1 MTSPVDEATRAERA
15 GLSRLAGLRGG
26 EGRVG
31 YAFTLPLLVIF
42 ALFYLWPSFNTLVSS
57 FFRWGLLDPWS
68 ITNPADW
75 DFVGVQNY
83 VDTLTSARFWNSV
96 VNTGIWLVLF
106 PALVTGFALLVSVLI
121 WQAPR
126 RQGLFRSSFI
136 LPMTISLAAAGVI
149 WTFIY
154 DPDFG
159 VLTRFVEFSGIDF
172 SVDWGPIR
180 FQTSQWLSDPGVID
194 LGFAQ
199 IRLVNVSLVIAG
211 FWAFTGFG
219 VITITAGLT
228 GVADELVEAARVDG
242 AQTRQIIRHVLVPAL
257 RAPLLIVATISVI
270 FALRTFDVVW
280 VITQGGPAQ
289 DSEVLAVLL
298 WKQAFVFLDSPQA
311 GLATAVAI
319 IMSTVLVVGAYPYLR
334 NLQKADGK

>member
-1 MTSPVDEATRAERA
+1 MTSPVDKATRAGRA
-15 GLSRLAGLRGG
+15 GLSRLAGLRRG

-257 RAPLLIVATISVI
+257 RGPLLIVATISII

-334 NLQKADGK
+334 NLQKADGR

>member
-1 MTSPVDEATRAERA
+1 MRAEEPRP
-15 GLSRLAGLRGG
+15 GSHSLSSKGW
-26 EGRVG
+26 VG
-31 YAFTLPLLVIF
+31 YAFAIPLLTIF

-57 FFRWGLLDPWS
+57 MFRWGLLDPWS
-68 ITNPADW
+68 ITNPAEW
-75 DFVGVQNY
+75 DFVGIDNY

-96 VNTGIWLVLF
+96 VNTVIWLVLF

-121 WQAPR
+121 WQAPK
-126 RQGLFRSSFI
+126 RQGLFRTTFI

-159 VLTRFVEFSGIDF
+159 VLTRLVEFLGISF
-172 SVDWGPIR
+172 SIDWGPIQ

-199 IRLVNVSLVIAG
+199 IRLINVSLIIAG

-228 GVADELVEAARVDG
+228 AVPDELVEAATVDG
-242 AQTRQIIRHVLVPAL
+242 AGTSQVIRHVLVPAL
-257 RAPLLIVATISVI
+257 RGPLLIVVTISVI

-319 IMSTVLVVGAYPYLR
+319 IMSVILIAGAYPYLR
-334 NLQKADGK
+334 NLQKSGQQ